1 MKKVVNYFKETYDE
15 LVHKVT
21 WPSMKDLQNS
31 VIVVSIASLIIAL
44 IVFLMDA
51 VFNAGMTTVFPA
63 M

>member
-21 WPSMKDLQNS
+21 WPSAKDLQNS

-44 IVFLMDA
+44 LVFLMDS
-51 VFNAGMTTVFPA
+51 VLNAGMHTLFPA
-63 M
+63 L

>member
-1 MKKVVNYFKETYDE
+1 MKKVVNYFKSTYDE

-44 IVFLMDA
+44 VVFLMDI
-51 VFNAGMTTVFPA
+51 FLNAGMHVLFPA
-63 M
+63 Q

>member
-1 MKKVVNYFKETYDE
+1 MKKVVNYFKGIYDE

-44 IVFLMDA
+44 IVFLMDI
-51 VFNAGMTTVFPA
+51 VFNAGVTALFPA